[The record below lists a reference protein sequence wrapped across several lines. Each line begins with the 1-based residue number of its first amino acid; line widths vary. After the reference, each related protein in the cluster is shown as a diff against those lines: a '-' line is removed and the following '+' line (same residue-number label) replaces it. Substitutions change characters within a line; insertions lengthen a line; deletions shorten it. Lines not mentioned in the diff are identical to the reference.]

1 MFLQVSPA
9 QPPQSCGRKECMSI
23 DNTREKKTNSEQA
36 DLEQLLAGCRDQ
48 VLSLPGR
55 QPVRVGDLTE
65 KESLVG
71 LQPELMA
78 AGELLSGLG
87 PKLYESPYCTVHGC
101 LGENRGSTVHPLCN
115 LAPWLAQ
122 EVRVDDGQ
130 SITTRIRVG
139 GLQGET
145 MLPEVELTT
154 KEFLRPDWIYDK
166 WGMGCIL
173 EVGGG
178 TYPHIRNAIQS
189 TMPYAEHKLVFAHT
203 GWRWIDGKPRFLL
216 PGDPQVD
223 VELPGGEKGSF
234 RGYCLPE
241 SPGTPDPG
249 LLLDLLQSKL
259 LPREVLWS
267 LLAYTF
273 LSPLTSLLMEAGVA
287 PRYPLFLVGKTGS
300 CKSSVA
306 AVFLSFFG
314 RFDCSCLPTSF
325 VDTKNYVPD
334 QLFSVKDVLTCVDDF
349 HPTGPGEEKS
359 MNETMDRVLR
369 AVGERTG
376 KGRLDDQGQVRKQHY
391 PRGNVI
397 LTGEFFPKVG
407 ESGIARF
414 FPLQLERGDVDRTL
428 LSFYQEKARAGEL
441 CRIMMDFTN
450 WLAEEYLTGEQAA
463 AAFGRKLADQFTC
476 IRDRF
481 TALGTSAH
489 GRTIE
494 AVAHQLLG
502 FDMVL
507 RYLEARQQ
515 LDADQHQQLFQA
527 YEEILQRVTRR
538 LAALVQDSDPCRLF
552 LRKLAVLMETGQ
564 VTVLPVGDPREPEN
578 LPLIYEDRDYYYL
591 NIEVVQRAV
600 RKFCADQG
608 EYFNYTARDLR
619 KALAQD
625 GIILH
630 WGTSTT
636 RNTRVGGRPRHMSW
650 LKKEKLAQALTDG

>member
-23 DNTREKKTNSEQA
+23 DNIREKKTNSEQA

-48 VLSLPGR
+48 VLSLSGR
-55 QPVRVGDLTE
+55 QPVPVGDLTE

-101 LGENRGSTVHPLCN
+101 LGENRGSTVHSLCN

-122 EVRVDDGQ
+122 EVR
-130 SITTRIRVG
+130 
-139 GLQGET
+139 
-145 MLPEVELTT
+145 
-154 KEFLRPDWIYDK
+154 
-166 WGMGCIL
+166 
-173 EVGGG
+173 
-178 TYPHIRNAIQS
+178 
-189 TMPYAEHKLVFAHT
+189 
-203 GWRWIDGKPRFLL
+203 
-216 PGDPQVD
+216 
-223 VELPGGEKGSF
+223 
-234 RGYCLPE
+234 
-241 SPGTPDPG
+241 
-249 LLLDLLQSKL
+249 
-259 LPREVLWS
+259 
-267 LLAYTF
+267 
-273 LSPLTSLLMEAGVA
+273 
-287 PRYPLFLVGKTGS
+287 
-300 CKSSVA
+300 
-306 AVFLSFFG
+306 
-314 RFDCSCLPTSF
+314 
-325 VDTKNYVPD
+325 
-334 QLFSVKDVLTCVDDF
+334 
-349 HPTGPGEEKS
+349 
-359 MNETMDRVLR
+359 
-369 AVGERTG
+369 
-376 KGRLDDQGQVRKQHY
+376 LDDQCQVRKQHY

-414 FPLQLERGDVDRTL
+414 FPLQLERGDVDRML

-463 AAFGRKLADQFTC
+463 AAFGRELADRFTC

-515 LDADQHQQLFQA
+515 LDADQHQQLIQA

-552 LRKLAVLMETGQ
+552 LRMLAVLMETGQ

-578 LPLIYEDRDYYYL
+578 LPISMWPISEQDKGGMLPEGC
-591 NIEVVQRAV
+591 NPEKTPPGNAV
-600 RKFCADQG
+600 RGSEMVC
-608 EYFNYTARDLR
+608 
-619 KALAQD
+619 
-625 GIILH
+625 
-630 WGTSTT
+630 
-636 RNTRVGGRPRHMSW
+636 
-650 LKKEKLAQALTDG
+650 